1 MVGGS
6 AFRVK
11 RQVAGPELS
20 VCEDRRQEATEATV
34 WGAERSRRAKRGLKR
49 LAATGFHSVSEDM
62 VRRLHLISRALENHG
77 RFSVQK

>member
-34 WGAERSRRAKRGLKR
+34 CGRRGADG
-49 LAATGFHSVSEDM
+49 
-62 VRRLHLISRALENHG
+62 
-77 RFSVQK
+77 QKEG